1 MDDVWLAAEGS
12 KLIRANQVT
21 EIHVSAGDVTVRLG
35 SPEMTY
41 RIITGTFD
49 DNGGTAVADMV
60 TAIATAAA
68 TGRACI
74 IRAEIGPADLDDA
87 NPQARASSTLRWVP
101 VYPGV

>member
-1 MDDVWLAAEGS
+1 MDDVWLVAEGS

-49 DNGGTAVADMV
+49 DRAGTAAADLV
-60 TAIATAAA
+60 SAIATAAA
-68 TGRACI
+68 AGRACI
-74 IRAEIGPADLDDA
+74 IRAEIGPADLHDA
-87 NPQARASSTLRWVP
+87 DPQARASSTLRWVP

>member
-21 EIHVSAGDVTVRLG
+21 EIHVSAGNVTVRLG

-49 DNGGTAVADMV
+49 DSGGTAAADLV
-60 TAIATAAA
+60 TTIATAAA
-68 TGRACI
+68 TGRTCI
-74 IRAEIGPADLDDA
+74 IRAKIESADLDDA
-87 NPQARASSTLRWVP
+87 DPQTRAPSTLLWVP
-101 VYPGV
+101 DYPGL

>member
-12 KLIRANQVT
+12 KVIRADQVT

-41 RIITGTFD
+41 RIITGAFD
-49 DNGGTAVADMV
+49 DSGGTAAADLV
-60 TAIATAAA
+60 TAIAAAAA

-74 IRAEIGPADLDDA
+74 IRAEIGSADLDDA
-87 NPQARASSTLRWVP
+87 APQTRACSTLRWVP
-101 VYPGV
+101 DYVGL

>member
-1 MDDVWLAAEGS
+1 MDHVWLKAEGS

-21 EIHVSAGDVTVRLG
+21 EIHVSASDVTVRLG

-49 DNGGTAVADMV
+49 DSGGTAAADLV

-87 NPQARASSTLRWVP
+87 DPQTRASSTLRWVP
-101 VYPGV
+101 DYPGL